1 MSCAALRQSEGAALH
16 MRAIVKSASI
26 RAALAGMPILRACED
41 AVLDVLEEGAQFVR
55 FGSGA
60 SVFER
65 GSMPTGL
72 FFVHAGAVRLMSLCP
87 EGRPKVVEIFEPGGM
102 FGEIGVFTGQCYR
115 TWTQAIGA
123 SVLIHVPRARMLEA
137 VAMDNALSNRML
149 TAVCAR
155 IQRLVDAISST
166 ASGTASLRV
175 ASYLLEQLER
185 SPRTD
190 ACIVLPAPKKA
201 IASLLNLTPETLS
214 RVLRSM
220 VEDGVLTVGGRRI
233 HVRDRSLLAAMV
245 SSGKDDPNQ
254 FEGTGSLSDFKPAD
268 GIPAGGFS

>member
-1 MSCAALRQSEGAALH
+1 
-16 MRAIVKSASI
+16 MREIVKSASV

-41 AVLDVLEEGAQFVR
+41 AVLDLLAKGARFVR
-55 FGSGA
+55 FASGE

-72 FFVHAGAVRLMSLCP
+72 FFVHGGAVRLMSLCP

-123 SVLIHVPRARMLEA
+123 SVLIHVPRERMLEA

-149 TAVCAR
+149 GAVCAR
-155 IQRLVDAISST
+155 TQRLIDSISST
-166 ASGTASLRV
+166 ASGAASVRV

-185 SPRTD
+185 TVRPD
-190 ACIVLPAPKKA
+190 GCIVLPAPKKA

-214 RVLRSM
+214 RVLRTM
-220 VEDGVLTVGGRRI
+220 MEEGVLSVGGRRI
-233 HVRDRSLLAAMV
+233 HVRNRTQLAQMV
-245 SSGKDDPNQ
+245 VAEAAPVS
-254 FEGTGSLSDFKPAD
+254 
-268 GIPAGGFS
+268 

>member
-1 MSCAALRQSEGAALH
+1 MSSAALRQSEGAALH

-102 FGEIGVFTGQCYR
+102 FGEIGVFTGHCYR

-123 SVLIHVPRARMLEA
+123 SVLVHVPRERVLAA
-137 VAMDNALSNRML
+137 VALDNALSNRML
-149 TAVCAR
+149 VAVCAR
-155 IQRLVDAISST
+155 IQRLIDAIGST
-166 ASGTASLRV
+166 AGGPAAVRV

-185 SPRTD
+185 GARSD
-190 ACIVLPAPKKA
+190 GCIVLPAPKKT

-214 RVLRSM
+214 RVLRNL
-220 VEDGVLTVGGRRI
+220 VEEGVLTVSGRRI
-233 HVRDRSLLAAMV
+233 RVRNRAQLARLLTHDEAALPLRAHP
-245 SSGKDDPNQ
+245 G
-254 FEGTGSLSDFKPAD
+254 
-268 GIPAGGFS
+268 

>member
-102 FGEIGVFTGQCYR
+102 FGEIGVFTGHCYR

-123 SVLIHVPRARMLEA
+123 SVLIHVPRERMLEA

-233 HVRDRSLLAAMV
+233 HVRNRSLLAAMV
-245 SSGKDDPNQ
+245 SSGKDDPN
-254 FEGTGSLSDFKPAD
+254 
-268 GIPAGGFS
+268 